1 MSIAQSKRERLI
13 ALPALR
19 ASLSD
24 VWVPKYRQAVQL
36 LLKQHAREAAV
47 FVRDG
52 AELDS
57 MRETWEQKLVA
68 AQWPIAVAMAQE
80 GYTLAEGELG
90 KTSALDALYAKAVE
104 EVVIG
109 FGPET
114 EELLIRKMQP
124 NVMGWLESRTKSM
137 VGHELDYMSSVVH
150 TAMADGETVGG
161 IARALQTTM
170 LQQSRWRAERIAR
183 SATIWNYNEGAEQ
196 FYADSGV
203 AVEEWLVTQDDMLC
217 EFCTQMDGIQI
228 PIEDTFFGPGT
239 TLESRGGGAMN
250 FEFAV
255 EHPPLHPN
263 CRCALVPVL

>member
-80 GYTLAEGELG
+80 GYVLAEGELG
-90 KTSALDALYAKAVE
+90 KSGVLEALYAKAA
-104 EVVIG
+104 
-109 FGPET
+109 PEI
-114 EELLIRKMQP
+114 LLAYT
-124 NVMGWLESRTKSM
+124 S
-137 VGHELDYMSSVVH
+137 
-150 TAMADGETVGG
+150 
-161 IARALQTTM
+161 
-170 LQQSRWRAERIAR
+170 
-183 SATIWNYNEGAEQ
+183 
-196 FYADSGV
+196 
-203 AVEEWLVTQDDMLC
+203 
-217 EFCTQMDGIQI
+217 
-228 PIEDTFFGPGT
+228 
-239 TLESRGGGAMN
+239 
-250 FEFAV
+250 
-255 EHPPLHPN
+255 
-263 CRCALVPVL
+263 